1 MGKEL
6 QPMDI
11 SSPGQNLESYLNSI
25 QNIAILTPQEEKK
38 LAEELYYN
46 NDLEAARKLVMAHL
60 RFVAHVARGYSGYG
74 LPQADLIQEGNVGLM
89 KAVRKFNP
97 EVGVRLIS
105 FAIHWIKSEIH
116 EYVLKNWKIVK
127 VATTKAQRKLFFN
140 LRNKRKDLNW
150 LSSDDVKM
158 ISAELGVDEK
168 SVKEMESRMNS
179 SDVSF
184 DPPAEA
190 NDDQASYSPANY
202 ISDSSMD
209 PAELVEKNDLE
220 KHNNSELLSAISELD
235 QRSKEILMDRWLSDM
250 KPTLHELSDK
260 YGVSAERIR
269 QIEKSV
275 KEMESRM
282 NSSDVSFDPPAEAN
296 DDQASYSPAN
306 YISDSSMDPAEL
318 IEKNDLEK
326 HNNSELLSAISE
338 LDQRSKEI
346 LMDRWLSDMKPTLH
360 ELSDKY
366 GVSAERI
373 RQIEKSAMDVIKEK
387 LS

>member
-1 MGKEL
+1 M
-6 QPMDI
+6 I
-11 SSPGQNLESYLNSI
+11 SS
-25 QNIAILTPQEEKK
+25 
-38 LAEELYYN
+38 
-46 NDLEAARKLVMAHL
+46 
-60 RFVAHVARGYSGYG
+60 
-74 LPQADLIQEGNVGLM
+74 
-89 KAVRKFNP
+89 
-97 EVGVRLIS
+97 
-105 FAIHWIKSEIH
+105 
-116 EYVLKNWKIVK
+116 
-127 VATTKAQRKLFFN
+127 
-140 LRNKRKDLNW
+140 
-150 LSSDDVKM
+150 
-158 ISAELGVDEK
+158 ELGVDEK

-209 PAELVEKNDLE
+209 PA
-220 KHNNSELLSAISELD
+220 S
-235 QRSKEILMDRWLSDM
+235 
-250 KPTLHELSDK
+250 
-260 YGVSAERIR
+260 
-269 QIEKSV
+269 
-275 KEMESRM
+275 
-282 NSSDVSFDPPAEAN
+282 
-296 DDQASYSPAN
+296 
-306 YISDSSMDPAEL
+306 L

-346 LMDRWLSDMKPTLH
+346 LIDRWLSDMKPTLH